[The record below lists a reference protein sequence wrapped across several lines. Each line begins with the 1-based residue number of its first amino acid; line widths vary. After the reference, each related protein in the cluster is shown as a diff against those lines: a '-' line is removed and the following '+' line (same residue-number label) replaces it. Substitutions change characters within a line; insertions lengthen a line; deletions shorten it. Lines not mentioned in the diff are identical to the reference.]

1 MIIKLFCTFAG
12 RKLTAIQWDMNFL
25 TSLPIDVNLNKAE
38 IFKINQFHVR
48 YDEKN

>member
-12 RKLTAIQWDMNFL
+12 RKLTAIQWVMNLLISFL
-25 TSLPIDVNLNKAE
+25 INVNLNKAE